1 MKSQVRGGTRWKR
14 FAVVM
19 VPSVAATAAIGVGL
33 AQGALAASFAISG
46 QEFKVSTDK
55 LVGTEF
61 VQYGSVAKGNK
72 LDGTPFGAPVA
83 VSGFDTAHITNMC
96 QSVVTP
102 VPGLGDITLRLEAG
116 NSAAAKK
123 GDTDEQVYAKD
134 LYLDVSYLEADAE
147 FKQID
152 IGIAAGSL
160 NAGPDGKPT
169 DRQGIQPNTEANK
182 FGFGQRAKDATLS
195 NVKQKA
201 WATTA
206 ATFRL
211 PDLNLSLHRGT
222 EKECFK
228 G

>member
-55 LVGTEF
+55 LEGTEF
-61 VQYGSVAKGNK
+61 VQYGSVAKGKK

-83 VSGFDTAHITNMC
+83 VSGFDTAKITNMC

-116 NSAAAKK
+116 TQGASDPDKRVDAK
-123 GDTDEQVYAKD
+123 E

-152 IGIAAGSL
+152 IGVAAGSL
-160 NAGPDGKPT
+160 PKYKEG
-169 DRQGIQPNTEANK
+169 QGIQPNTQANEN
-182 FGFGQRAKDATLS
+182 GFAQRADSVTLTK
-195 NVKQKA
+195 VKQKA

-206 ATFRL
+206 ATFKL
-211 PDLNLSLHRGT
+211 PDLSLSLHRGT
-222 EKECFK
+222 SKECFQ

>member
-19 VPSVAATAAIGVGL
+19 VPSMAATAAIGVGL

-46 QEFKVSTDK
+46 QEFKVTTDK
-55 LVGTEF
+55 LEGTEF
-61 VQYGSVAKGNK
+61 VQYGSVAHGKN
-72 LDGTPFGAPVA
+72 LDGSPLHAPVA
-83 VSGFDTAHITNMC
+83 VSGFDTAKITNMC

-116 NSAAAKK
+116 TDAAKTGK
-123 GDTDEQVYAKD
+123 DEDKVQAKD
-134 LYLDVSYLEADAE
+134 IYLDVSYLEADAE
-147 FKQID
+147 FKSID
-152 IGIAAGSL
+152 IGVAAGSL
-160 NAGPDGKPT
+160 PKYDGG
-169 DRQGIQPNTEANK
+169 QGIQPNTQASPN
-182 FGFGQRAKDATLS
+182 GFSQRADVATLR

-206 ATFRL
+206 ATFKL
-211 PDLNLSLHRGT
+211 PDLKLALHRGT
-222 EKECFK
+222 SKECFQ